1 MLNWL
6 HLCRV
11 SNLPTVWSNVLAGW
25 LLAGGAMSPGLCW
38 MLLAGSLMYGG
49 GMVLN
54 DVCDAAHDRQHQ
66 VHRPIAAGRV
76 SWKAALVGAL
86 AMLGI
91 GLMAGIKADASP
103 WLLVGL
109 LAGIVAYD
117 LYHKPWAG
125 SVLIMG
131 LCRSLL
137 FLAAASAAGP
147 WQELWPQAAALGLY
161 VLGITAVARLE
172 AAAAR
177 TGRSGPHLAHLA
189 LIAPL
194 LLAIAGSA
202 RLSLSAPA
210 LLCPLAFVLVVGMAL
225 KRMRLGGPQIGA
237 AVGLLLAAMPLVDA
251 LALLPDQPSL
261 AISLLPL
268 PIALRL
274 WQRWIAA
281 T

>member
-202 RLSLSAPA
+202 RLSL
-210 LLCPLAFVLVVGMAL
+210 
-225 KRMRLGGPQIGA
+225 GGPQIGA

-261 AISLLPL
+261 ALSLLPL